1 METAV
6 AQHPL
11 AIEHL
16 PAFVTPPGESD
27 GLMTFTIIFML
38 LAIFVAGTLYLR
50 LHSLPEHLAHG
61 NQKMQFEIVAALG
74 LIALFTHNN
83 LFWIA
88 ALLLAMV
95 DLPDF
100 LSPLRS
106 IARSLHRISGQ
117 SGDPLTP
124 DAPVEDANAKEG
136 AH

>member
-1 METAV
+1 
-6 AQHPL
+6 
-11 AIEHL
+11 
-16 PAFVTPPGESD
+16 
-27 GLMTFTIIFML
+27 MTFTIIFML
-38 LAIFVAGTLYLR
+38 LAIFAAGTLYLR

-61 NQKMQFEIVAALG
+61 NQKMQFEIVAVLG

-100 LSPLRS
+100 VSPLRS

-117 SGDPLTP
+117 SGEPPELETTP
-124 DAPVEDANAKEG
+124 EGTKAKEG

>member
-1 METAV
+1 
-6 AQHPL
+6 
-11 AIEHL
+11 
-16 PAFVTPPGESD
+16 
-27 GLMTFTIIFML
+27 MTFTIIFML

-61 NQKMQFEIVAALG
+61 NQKMQFEIVAVLG

-83 LFWIA
+83 IFWIA

-106 IARSLHRISGQ
+106 IARSLHRIAGQ
-117 SGDPLTP
+117 PGDPLEP
-124 DAPVEDANAKEG
+124 EAPAKDSQAKEG